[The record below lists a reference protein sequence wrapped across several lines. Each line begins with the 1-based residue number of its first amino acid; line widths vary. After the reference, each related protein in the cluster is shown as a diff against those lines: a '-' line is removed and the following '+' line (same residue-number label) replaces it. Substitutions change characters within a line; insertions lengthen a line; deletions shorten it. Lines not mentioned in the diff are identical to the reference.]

1 MSENL
6 EPDNKRIIELP
17 VLKNDGGC
25 DQIISDCQIELVED
39 DSFDDPLVV
48 RKAQIDDL
56 IIERK
61 NEIIF
66 KEFRRDFSP
75 IKAALIGILIGGLLG
90 ILLNRLVASDSTVAV
105 CAIIGGAL
113 GAMSTRRKSDIF
125 ERRDKEFNQ
134 EGHEDI

>member
-6 EPDNKRIIELP
+6 DPDNKRVIELP

-25 DQIISDCQIELVED
+25 DHVISDCQVELVED

-48 RKAQIDDL
+48 KKARFDDMV
-56 IIERK
+56 IERK

-75 IKAALIGILIGGLLG
+75 VKAGLIGLVVGGLIG
-90 ILLNRLVASDSTVAV
+90 ILLNRLVYSDSTVPI
-105 CAIIGGAL
+105 CAIIGALL
-113 GAMSTRRKSDIF
+113 GAMSTK
-125 ERRDKEFNQ
+125 RDLHNRN
-134 EGHEDI
+134 HEEEHHDL